1 MTDAIVIIIVIIM
14 QERRYL
20 VYDLMAINGAP
31 VVDLPFSDRWNLIE
45 REVRPPILLLLSS
58 SSSLLLLWR
67 QWTDA
72 IDRSID

>member
-45 REVRPPILLLLSS
+45 REVRPPYIIIIILIILIVIIIVVVEAM
-58 SSSLLLLWR
+58 
-67 QWTDA
+67 D
-72 IDRSID
+72 